1 MVLNDEKYIEI
12 DCRYQLGTIGG
23 DHNIVFGPYSRMVFL
38 AMLLLQH
45 F

>member
-23 DHNIVFGPYSRMVFL
+23 DRNIVFDPYSRLVLF
-38 AMLLLQH
+38 AMPLLLH
-45 F
+45 L